1 MLHLHKAFDSV
12 DHDVRPDR
20 YSPGKIS
27 RLEVQLQACSF
38 IKKVFILRISWITFS
53 ISQILWK
60 GFFFDIY
67 VSSVHF
73 SKKFFI
79 LYFTL

>member
-12 DHDVRPDR
+12 DQDVRPDR

-38 IKKVFILRISWITFS
+38 IKKEGKRHFLVNFAKFLRTPFLTK
-53 ISQILWK
+53 QL
-60 GFFFDIY
+60 
-67 VSSVHF
+67 
-73 SKKFFI
+73 
-79 LYFTL
+79 